1 MAASKKSGGRT
12 LILLALVIIVGL
24 GAAFFLLRDRFLTPP
39 DEEID
44 DQSGDGNGDDLE
56 TMFDVTSMVDIY
68 VLQQPVAR
76 GQVIEEGFLLPVSYP
91 IDRFMEGLFITN
103 PGDAV
108 GKRALYDLEAGLPV
122 TYSMISGSAEGSY
135 ASFQIP
141 KGYVAVT
148 IPIDDELGIS
158 AVAYT
163 LRAGDHVNVISSMLF
178 VDMNKEWQT
187 ILPDVITPV
196 YSPAAQD
203 VITTGGGGEGEE
215 TGGESIP
222 AYFIPLTANI
232 DTPAGLSPWLGVT
245 TPLEG
250 LTTFSGEDVNV
261 YTIPSET
268 QRPRLVSQTIIQDAI
283 VLWVGTYPLEDPV
296 AEPIVLNEEGGQVAD
311 SAVAPEEGETA
322 VVEEPEA
329 PRVVTLVVSPQD
341 AVTLNY
347 LMLQKAQLSLA
358 LRAAGDD
365 ERIDTESVTL
375 QFIMQQYNIPLP
387 TPLEYGLEPRIDE
400 LNFYE
405 EVPVY
410 ITP

>member
-1 MAASKKSGGRT
+1 MAANKKSGGRT

-24 GAAFFLLRDRFLTPP
+24 GAAFLLLKDRLLGGNTPTDSP
-39 DEEID
+39 NPEDTAAE
-44 DQSGDGNGDDLE
+44 LE
-56 TMFDVTSMVDIY
+56 NMFVAESVIDIY

-76 GQVIEEGFLLPVSYP
+76 GQVIEEGYLLPVSYP
-91 IDRFMEGLFITN
+91 KERFMEGLFITN

-178 VDMNKEWQT
+178 VDMNQEWQS
-187 ILPDVITPV
+187 ILPDVVTPV

-203 VITTGGGGEGEE
+203 MMTAGGEGED

-222 AYFIPLTANI
+222 AYFIPLTANVE
-232 DTPAGLSPWLGVT
+232 GVGGMSPWVGATV
-245 TPLEG
+245 PLEG
-250 LTTFSGEDVNV
+250 LYSVTGDDVNA
-261 YTIPSET
+261 YTVPSEE
-268 QRPRLVSQTIIQDAI
+268 QRPRLISQTIIQDAI
-283 VLWVGTYPLEDPV
+283 VLWVGTYPLEDPQ
-296 AEPIVLNEEGGQVAD
+296 AEPIVLNEDGTTVAE
-311 SAVAPEEGETA
+311 SAVAPEEGEA
-322 VVEEPEA
+322 VVTEEIEV

-365 ERIDTESVTL
+365 QRIDTESVTL
-375 QFIMQQYNIPLP
+375 SFIMQQYKIQVP

-400 LNFYE
+400 LTFYDA
-405 EVPVY
+405 VPIY
-410 ITP
+410 IAP

>member
-1 MAASKKSGGRT
+1 MAANKKSGGRT

-24 GAAFFLLRDRFLTPP
+24 GAAFLLLKDRLLGGNTPTDSP
-39 DEEID
+39 NPVDTAAE
-44 DQSGDGNGDDLE
+44 LE
-56 TMFDVTSMVDIY
+56 NMFVAESVIDIY

-76 GQVIEEGFLLPVSYP
+76 GQVIEEGYLLPVSYP
-91 IDRFMEGLFITN
+91 KERFMEGLFITN

-178 VDMNKEWQT
+178 VDMNQEWQS
-187 ILPDVITPV
+187 ILPDVVTPV

-203 VITTGGGGEGEE
+203 MMTAGGEGED

-222 AYFIPLTANI
+222 AYFIPLTANVE
-232 DTPAGLSPWLGVT
+232 GVGGMSPWVGATV
-245 TPLEG
+245 PLEG
-250 LTTFSGEDVNV
+250 LYSVTGDDVNAYPV
-261 YTIPSET
+261 QSEE
-268 QRPRLVSQTIIQDAI
+268 QRPRLISQTIIQDAI
-283 VLWVGTYPLEDPV
+283 VLWVGTYPLEDPQ
-296 AEPIVLNEEGGQVAD
+296 AEPIVLNEDGTTVAE
-311 SAVAPEEGETA
+311 SAGAPEEGEA
-322 VVEEPEA
+322 VVTEEIEV
-329 PRVVTLVVSPQD
+329 PRVVTLVVSPQE

-365 ERIDTESVTL
+365 QRIDTESVTL
-375 QFIMQQYNIPLP
+375 SFIMQQYNIQIP

-400 LNFYE
+400 LTFYDA
-405 EVPVY
+405 VPIY
-410 ITP
+410 IAP

>member
-1 MAASKKSGGRT
+1 MAAGKKNGGRT
-12 LILLALVIIVGL
+12 LILLALVLIVGL
-24 GAAFFLLRDRFLTPP
+24 AAAFFLLRDRLLPGG
-39 DEEID
+39 EETD
-44 DQSGDGNGDDLE
+44 DTGE
-56 TMFDVTSMVDIY
+56 TETEGSVEMFPATDIIDIY
-68 VLQQPVAR
+68 VLQQPLER
-76 GQVIEEGFLLPVSYP
+76 GQVIEEGHLIPVSYP
-91 IDRFMEGLFITN
+91 KDRFMEGLFVTN

-108 GKRALYDLEAGLPV
+108 GKRALFDLEAGLPV
-122 TYSMISGSAEGSY
+122 TYSMISGSTEGSY

-148 IPIDDELGIS
+148 IPIDDELGIA

-178 VDMNKEWQT
+178 VDMNQENQS
-187 ILPDVITPV
+187 ILPDLITPV

-203 VITTGGGGEGEE
+203 VVTTGDGEEGGGEQL
-215 TGGESIP
+215 P
-222 AYFIPLTANI
+222 AYFIPLTAQV
-232 DTPAGLSPWLGVT
+232 DAPLGLAPWVGSTVALDGVFT
-245 TPLEG
+245 VN
-250 LTTFSGEDVNV
+250 GEEVQA
-261 YTIPSET
+261 YTVPSEA

-283 VLWVGTYPLEDPV
+283 VLWVGAYPLEDPKALPV
-296 AEPIVLNEEGGQVAD
+296 VNEENAAQD
-311 SAVAPEEGETA
+311 AVAADPNAE
-322 VVEEPEA
+322 VVEADEPEI

-347 LMLQKAQLSLA
+347 LMLQKVQLSLA

-365 ERIDTESVTL
+365 DRIDTESVTL

-387 TPLEYGLEPRIDE
+387 TPLEYGLEPRIDS